1 MPPKT
6 GKGNPLQK
14 RGQIKAKIFE
24 DIFKGHGGVTA
35 SENRPSFHLLEA
47 PMLPIPA
54 LDLLWKFRSLLKWVF
69 EFLHFYFAL
78 FSSFKTLYGCFFFF
92 LSLVELEFQST
103 DPPKKVKGDSQRKR
117 SQIKAKIFEDIFKS
131 IAYFAS
137 KAGIKKQEE
146 MGGVAATEN

>member
-1 MPPKT
+1 MPPKI

-35 SENRPSFHLLEA
+35 SE
-47 PMLPIPA
+47 
-54 LDLLWKFRSLLKWVF
+54 KWVF
-69 EFLHFYFAL
+69 EFLHFYFAF